1 MNNYVEDK
9 KVFSKL
15 GIILLIGSLVFMGV
29 QYGTLAVV
37 KNIPS
42 VVENFNVY
50 FLIMMGS
57 TYVIA
62 YPIFILLFKLVPVRY
77 KGEKKTMKLSHIFI
91 AFFICYSAGYLCNQ
105 ATTKVTSFLS
115 ELMDIDVI
123 SDVSVIMSYANPAV
137 TFLFVVI
144 LAPIMEELIFRKML
158 IDRTAQYGD
167 VMASVISGLTFGL
180 FHGNISQFFYAFL
193 LGICFGYIYAKTRN
207 IKHTIILHMLVNS
220 ISWIGTLVLRYS
232 GYLELIE
239 DLNKFS
245 GDVADNTIIT
255 LLWEHAGGIL
265 LFFGYALLILIMV
278 IAGLILFFTKKDKMT
293 FFQGVVVV
301 PKGER
306 MKVMLLNLGMILYL
320 GFWIVMIILDL
331 VGI

>member
-15 GIILLIGSLVFMGV
+15 GIILLIGSLVFLGV

-37 KNIPS
+37 KNIPY

-77 KGEKKTMKLSHIFI
+77 KGEKKTMKVSHIFI
-91 AFFICYSAGYLCNQ
+91 AFCICYSAGYLCNQ
-105 ATTKVTSFLS
+105 ATTRVTSFLG
-115 ELMDIDVI
+115 ELMDKDVI

-245 GDVADNTIIT
+245 GDVGDNTIVT

-265 LFFGYALLILIMV
+265 LFFGYALLILIVV

-320 GFWIVMIILDL
+320 GFWIVMIVLDL